1 MARILAV
8 NWDSHEARCVL
19 ASATGG
25 RLRILSAKSVGLV
38 DVAEGG
44 QSHPDVSGSLR
55 AMLDEMRPGRCEVLV
70 AVDRASVEL
79 LNFTLPPAKDS
90 ELAGLVAMQVLRESQ
105 TADESSIVD
114 FVPLAEGERVS
125 GTFSGGGS
133 RELEDAEPE
142 KAPDTLSRRPR
153 QVMAAVLSSQQLG
166 RILDTCRDAG
176 LKPSRILLRPLAAA
190 SLFARRVSP
199 EERNC
204 LLVNLVAD
212 EADLLILVDGR
223 IVFQRTVRLPEEAA
237 EETLVQRLSA
247 EVGRTLVVA
256 QQGPLG
262 GNSVERIYVFGGA
275 EEWTALADQLGAVLS
290 VPVSIVDPFEI
301 TDAPDDGPPEHPGRF
316 AALVG
321 MILDE
326 SYGSH
331 AVDFLHP
338 RRPPRQ
344 TDRRQV
350 AMVIAA
356 GVVLAV
362 LAAGYHVWSQAASDE
377 DRIRGLAAE
386 LKEKDDVLKR
396 TAEQSQRIDAIAD
409 WQAGEVVWLD
419 ELRELSLRLPVSRD
433 LVLMRMSM
441 TPERSGGGNVD
452 FSGLVRDPLIVARME
467 QNLRDQFHDVRSKR
481 IQERGPGKGYSWGF
495 ETSVSIGGRD
505 KQSYLAAQAPGR

>member
-8 NWDSHEARCVL
+8 NWDSREARCVL

-44 QSHPDVSGSLR
+44 ESHTDVSGSLR
-55 AMLDEMRPGRCEVLV
+55 AVLDEMRPSRCDVLV

-105 TADESSIVD
+105 TADESSVVD
-114 FVPLAEGERVS
+114 FVPLAETADFTATGAAS
-125 GTFSGGGS
+125 S
-133 RELEDAEPE
+133 
-142 KAPDTLSRRPR
+142 RPR
-153 QVMAAVLSSQQLG
+153 QVMAAVLSSHQLG
-166 RILDTCRDAG
+166 RIVDTCRDAG

-204 LLVNLVAD
+204 LLVNLVSD

-223 IVFQRTVRLPEEAA
+223 IAFQRTVRLPEEAA

-247 EVGRTLVVA
+247 EVSRTLVVA

-262 GNSVERIYVFGGA
+262 GSSVERIYVFGGA
-275 EEWTALADQLGAVLS
+275 EEWTAFTDQLGAVLN

-301 TDAPDDGPPEHPGRF
+301 TGAPDDGSPEHPGRF

-344 TDRRQV
+344 ADRRQV
-350 AMVIAA
+350 VMGVAA
-356 GVVLAV
+356 AVVLAA
-362 LAAGYHVWSQAASDE
+362 LAAGYQVWSQVASAE
-377 DRIRGLAAE
+377 NRIRGLAAE
-386 LKEKDDVLKR
+386 LRQKDDVLKR

-409 WQAGEVVWLD
+409 WQAGEIVWLD
-419 ELRELSLRLPVSRD
+419 ELRELSLRLPASRD

-441 TPERSGGGNVD
+441 TPERSGGGNVE
-452 FSGLVRDPLIVARME
+452 FTGLVRDPLIVARME

-481 IQERGPGKGYSWGF
+481 IQERGPGKGYSWVF
-495 ETSVSIGGRD
+495 ETSMSVSGRD
-505 KQSYLAAQAPGR
+505 KQSYLEAQAPPR